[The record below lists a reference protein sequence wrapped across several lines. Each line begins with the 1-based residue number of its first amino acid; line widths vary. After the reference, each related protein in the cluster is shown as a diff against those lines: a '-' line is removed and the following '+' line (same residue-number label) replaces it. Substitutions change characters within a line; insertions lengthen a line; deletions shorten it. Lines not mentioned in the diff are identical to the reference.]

1 MLHGRPRAVGKPASR
16 RIGAERACHGAV
28 RSIVWGR
35 SVGVWRSLVA
45 RLFWVQE
52 VVGSSP
58 AAPTNEIS
66 PEKSAIS

>member
-1 MLHGRPRAVGKPASR
+1 MGTAAQLKIVPGDKVIQRIFGDEMIAAQQLARPASM
-16 RIGAERACHGAV
+16 
-28 RSIVWGR
+28 VWTL

-58 AAPTNEIS
+58 AAPTI
-66 PEKSAIS
+66 